1 MAMFIVLL
9 ATSTVLNSFSGL
21 LYSFRAICDCLLL
34 FVLNFSMSSG
44 RNEKYATSEPD
55 IRAEPISRIMRIIS
69 PVIIL
74 KSGALKAMPERSD
87 I

>member
-1 MAMFIVLL
+1 
-9 ATSTVLNSFSGL
+9 
-21 LYSFRAICDCLLL
+21 
-34 FVLNFSMSSG
+34 MSSG

-87 I
+87 IKESGYSCSNWVFLIQPAKKADHPHSD